1 VRRLLGEI
9 LVESGLSAERLKK
22 TLDLQMKRGGRIGT
36 LLVRLNFVTEVEV
49 LTALGAQLGLPF
61 QAGLGEIDRELALK
75 LPITYAKK
83 AIAIPLR
90 RENGSVLIATSEPLA
105 LSTIDDLRIL
115 FDADISLCLSTSEI
129 ILDTV
134 NRLHSEDM
142 NRAED
147 TVQEMEEEDLTFLA
161 AELDEP
167 TDLLEAT
174 DDAPIIR
181 LVNSLLSQAIRER
194 ASDIHIEPFEKEMVA
209 RFRIDG
215 ILYNILTIQKRFQ
228 SSIASRVKIMAD
240 LNIAERRLPQD
251 GGMRIKIGGKD
262 VDIRV
267 SIVPTAFG
275 ERIVLRLLYRESALL
290 PLDQIGFSGDT
301 LTRFNEHIT
310 RPHGIIL
317 VTGPTGS
324 GKTTTLYAALSKI
337 NSPDKNIITIE
348 DPIEYQLKGIG
359 QIQVNAKIHLSF
371 AAGLRSVL
379 RQDPDVILVGEIR
392 DSETAE
398 IAIQAALTG
407 HLVFSTLHTND
418 SAGAVTRL
426 IDMKVEPFLISSSVM
441 AILAQR
447 LVRVLCMVCREP
459 YPITPAETA
468 ELELK
473 TDAAGATVYRA
484 KGCPACFQTGYLG
497 RSAIYELLS
506 VDDEVRQLIMKNAD
520 AAMLKALAVEKGMHT
535 LRQDGADKVLAGITS
550 VDEVVRVTQR
560 RNRSEKGRGQES
572 GSGNQEKGRSS
583 AL

>member
-1 VRRLLGEI
+1 MRRLIGEI
-9 LVESGLSAERLKK
+9 LIESGLSPERLKK
-22 TLDLQMKRGGRIGT
+22 ALELQKKRGGRIGT
-36 LLVRLNFVTEVEV
+36 LLVRLNFVTEDDV
-49 LTALGAQLGLPF
+49 LKALGAQLGLTYLPDF
-61 QAGLGEIDRELALK
+61 GEIDREVALK

-83 AIAIPLR
+83 AVVLPLR
-90 RENGSVLIATSEPLA
+90 RDNGTVIAATSEPLA
-105 LSTIDDLRIL
+105 LNTADDLRML
-115 FDADISLCLSTSEI
+115 FGADVSLVLASSEK

-142 NRAED
+142 NKAED
-147 TVQEMEEEDLTFLA
+147 TVQEMEEDDLSFLA
-161 AELDEP
+161 AELEEP

-194 ASDIHIEPFEKEMVA
+194 ASDIHIEPFEKDVIA

-215 ILYNILTIQKRFQ
+215 ILYNILTIQKRYQ
-228 SSIASRVKIMAD
+228 ASIASRVKIMSE
-240 LNIAERRLPQD
+240 LNIAEKRLPQD

-267 SIVPTAFG
+267 SIVPTGFG

-290 PLDQIGFSGDT
+290 PLEEIGFSGDN
-301 LTRFNEHIT
+301 LDRFNDLIT

-324 GKTTTLYAALSKI
+324 GKTTTLYASLSKI

-359 QIQVNAKIHLSF
+359 QIQVNPKINLTF

-418 SAGAVTRL
+418 AAGAVTRL
-426 IDMKVEPFLISSSVM
+426 IDMKIEPFLISSSVM

-447 LVRVLCMVCREP
+447 LVRVLCTECREP
-459 YPITPAETA
+459 YPITPAEIA
-468 ELELK
+468 ELE
-473 TDAAGATVYRA
+473 TRTAAAGAMVYRA
-484 KGCPACFQTGYLG
+484 KGCETCFHTGYLG
-497 RSAIYELLS
+497 RKAIYELLL
-506 VDDEVRQLIMKNAD
+506 VDDEIRQLLMKNAD
-520 AAMLKALAVEKGMHT
+520 ASTIKAAAVAKGMRT
-535 LRQDGADKVLAGITS
+535 LRQDGAEKILQGITT
-550 VDEVVRVTQR
+550 VDEVVRVTQK
-560 RNRSEKGRGQES
+560 EVQ
-572 GSGNQEKGRSS
+572 
-583 AL
+583 

>member
-1 VRRLLGEI
+1 MRRLLGEI
-9 LVESGLSAERLKK
+9 LVEAGLSAERLRKA
-22 TLDLQMKRGGRIGT
+22 LDLQKKRGGRIGT
-36 LLVRLNFVTEVEV
+36 LLVRLNFVTEEDV
-49 LTALGAQLGLPF
+49 LKALGQQLGLPY
-61 QAGLGEIDRELALK
+61 QSDLGEIDRELALK

-83 AIAIPLR
+83 AVVIPLR
-90 RENGSVLIATSEPLA
+90 RDDGTILAATSEPLNLSTVDDLSVLLGADIA
-105 LSTIDDLRIL
+105 LSL
-115 FDADISLCLSTSEI
+115 APSEK
-129 ILDTV
+129 ILDTI
-134 NRLHSEDM
+134 NRIYSEDM

-147 TVQEMEEEDLTFLA
+147 TAQEMEEEDLSFLA

-167 TDLLEAT
+167 TDLLEVT

-194 ASDIHIEPFEKEMVA
+194 ASDIHIEPFEKELIA

-228 SSIASRVKIMAD
+228 ASIASRVKIMSG
-240 LNIAERRLPQD
+240 LNIAEKRLPQD

-290 PLDQIGFSGDT
+290 PLDRIGFSGDT
-301 LTRFNEHIT
+301 LTRFNEMIE

-359 QIQVNAKIHLSF
+359 QIQVNPKIQLTF

-392 DSETAE
+392 DGETAE

-426 IDMKVEPFLISSSVM
+426 IDMKIEPFLISSSVM

-447 LVRVLCMVCREP
+447 LVRVLCKECRET
-459 YPITPAETA
+459 YQMTPAEIA
-468 ELELK
+468 ELEIRTGLE
-473 TDAAGATVYRA
+473 GATVYRA
-484 KGCPACFQTGYLG
+484 KGCGACFNTGYFG
-497 RSAIYELLS
+497 RSAIYELLT
-506 VDDEVRQLIMKNAD
+506 VDDEIRQLIMKNTD
-520 AAMLKALAVEKGMHT
+520 ASTIKAKAMEKGMRT
-535 LRQDGADKVLAGITS
+535 LRQDGAAKVLDGITS
-550 VDEVVRVTQR
+550 VDEVVRVTQK
-560 RNRSEKGRGQES
+560 E
-572 GSGNQEKGRSS
+572 
-583 AL
+583 A

>member
-1 VRRLLGEI
+1 MRRLLGEI

-22 TLDLQMKRGGRIGT
+22 ALELQKKRGGRIGT
-36 LLVRLNFVTEVEV
+36 LLIRLTFVTEEDV
-49 LTALGAQLGLPF
+49 LKALGSQLGLSY
-61 QAGLGEIDRELALK
+61 QADLGEIDRALALK

-83 AIAIPLR
+83 ALVLPLR
-90 RENGSVLIATSEPLA
+90 RENGTILAATSEPLH
-105 LSTIDDLRIL
+105 LDTIDDLAAL
-115 FDADISLCLSTSEI
+115 LGADISLCLAPSEK
-129 ILDTV
+129 ILDTL

-142 NRAED
+142 NKAED
-147 TVQEMEEEDLTFLA
+147 TVQEMEEEDLSFLA

-167 TDLLEAT
+167 TDLLEVT

-194 ASDIHIEPFEKEMVA
+194 ASDIHIEPFEKEMIA

-215 ILYNILTIQKRFQ
+215 ILYNILTIQKRYQ
-228 SSIASRVKIMAD
+228 ASIASRIKIMSG
-240 LNIAERRLPQD
+240 LNIAEKRLPQD
-251 GGMRIKIGGKD
+251 GGMRIKIAGKD

-290 PLDQIGFSGDT
+290 PLDQIGFTGDT
-301 LTRFNEHIT
+301 LTRFNEMIE
-310 RPHGIIL
+310 RPHGIVL

-359 QIQVNAKIHLSF
+359 QIQVNAKIHLTF

-441 AILAQR
+441 GILAQR
-447 LVRVLCMVCREP
+447 LVRVLCKECREP
-459 YPITPAETA
+459 YQITPAEIT
-468 ELELK
+468 ELEIR
-473 TDAAGATVYRA
+473 TGVEGATAYRA
-484 KGCPACFQTGYLG
+484 KGCETCFHTGYFG

-506 VDDEVRQLIMKNAD
+506 VDDEMRQMIMKNSD
-520 AAMLKALAVEKGMHT
+520 ASMIKALAVEKGMRT
-535 LRQDGADKVLAGITS
+535 LRQDGAAKVLQGITS
-550 VDEVVRVTQR
+550 VDEVVRVTQK
-560 RNRSEKGRGQES
+560 E
-572 GSGNQEKGRSS
+572 
-583 AL
+583 A

>member
-9 LVESGLSAERLKK
+9 LVESGLSPERLKK
-22 TLDLQMKRGGRIGT
+22 ALELQKKRGGRIGS
-36 LLVRLNFVTEVEV
+36 LLVRLSFMTEAEV
-49 LTALGAQLGLPF
+49 LKALGTQLGLPF
-61 QAGLGEIDRELALK
+61 IPDLGEIDRELALK

-83 AIAIPLR
+83 AVVLPLR
-90 RENGSVLIATSEPLA
+90 RENGTVIAATSEPLA
-105 LSTIDDLRIL
+105 LSTVDDLGIL
-115 FDADISLCLSTSEI
+115 FDAAVSICLAPSDT
-129 ILDTV
+129 ILGAI

-142 NRAED
+142 NKAED
-147 TVQEMEEEDLTFLA
+147 TVQEMEEDDLSFLA
-161 AELDEP
+161 AELEEP
-167 TDLLEAT
+167 TDLLEVT

-194 ASDIHIEPFEKEMVA
+194 ASDIHIEPFEKDVIA

-215 ILYNILTIQKRFQ
+215 ILYNILTIQKRYQ
-228 SSIASRVKIMAD
+228 ASIASRVKIMSG
-240 LNIAERRLPQD
+240 LNIAEKRLPQD

-290 PLDQIGFSGDT
+290 PLEQIGFSGEY
-301 LTRFNEHIT
+301 LAQFNELIT

-324 GKTTTLYAALSKI
+324 GKTTTLYASLSKI
-337 NSPDKNIITIE
+337 NAPDKNIITIE

-359 QIQVNAKIHLSF
+359 QIQVNAKIQLTF

-418 SAGAVTRL
+418 AAGAVTRL
-426 IDMKVEPFLISSSVM
+426 IDMKIEPFLISSSVM

-447 LVRVLCMVCREP
+447 LVRVLCKECREP
-459 YPITPAETA
+459 YEITPAEIT
-468 ELELK
+468 ELEFK
-473 TDAAGATVYRA
+473 TAAGATVYRA
-484 KGCPACFQTGYLG
+484 KGCEACFHTGYLG
-497 RSAIYELLS
+497 RKAIYELLI
-506 VDDEVRQLIMKNAD
+506 VDDHIRQLIMKNTD
-520 AAMLKALAVEKGMHT
+520 AATIRTAAMQYGMHT
-535 LRQDGADKVLAGITS
+535 LRQDGANNVLQGITS
-550 VDEVVRVTQR
+550 VDEVVRVTQK
-560 RNRSEKGRGQES
+560 EV
-572 GSGNQEKGRSS
+572 
-583 AL
+583 

>member
-9 LVESGLSAERLKK
+9 LIESGLSAERLKK
-22 TLDLQMKRGGRIGT
+22 ALDHQKKRGGRIGT
-36 LLVRLNFVTEVEV
+36 LLIRLNFVKEEDV
-49 LTALGAQLGLPF
+49 LKALSTQLGIPF
-61 QAGLGEIDRELALK
+61 YSDLGEIDRDLALK

-83 AIAIPLR
+83 AVVLPLR
-90 RENGSVLIATSEPLA
+90 RGNGAIIAATSEPLN
-105 LSTIDDLRIL
+105 LSTVNDLSVL
-115 FDADISLCLSTSEI
+115 LGGEISLCLIPSEK
-129 ILDTV
+129 ILDAL

-142 NRAED
+142 NKAED
-147 TVQEMEEEDLTFLA
+147 TVQEMEGEDLSFLA

-167 TDLLEAT
+167 TDLLEVT

-194 ASDIHIEPFEKEMVA
+194 ASDIHIEPFEKEIIA

-228 SSIASRVKIMAD
+228 ASIASRVKIMSG
-240 LNIAERRLPQD
+240 LNIAEKRLPQD
-251 GGMRIKIGGKD
+251 GGIRIKIGGRD

-290 PLDQIGFSGDT
+290 PLDQIGFSGTT
-301 LTRFNEHIT
+301 LSRFKDLIE

-359 QIQVNAKIHLSF
+359 QIQVNPKIQLTF

-392 DSETAE
+392 DGETAE

-418 SAGAVTRL
+418 AAGAVTRL
-426 IDMKVEPFLISSSVM
+426 IDMKIEPFLISSSVM

-447 LVRVLCMVCREP
+447 LVRVLCKECREP
-459 YPITPAETA
+459 YQISPAEIT
-468 ELELK
+468 ELEIK
-473 TDAAGATVYRA
+473 RDVEGTSVYRA
-484 KGCPACFQTGYLG
+484 KGCESCFQSGYLG
-497 RSAIYELLS
+497 RTAIYELLHM
-506 VDDEVRQLIMKNAD
+506 DDEMRHLIMKNSD
-520 AAMLKALAVEKGMHT
+520 ASMIKALAMERGMTT
-535 LRQDGADKVLAGITS
+535 LRQDGADKILKGITS
-550 VDEVVRVTQR
+550 VEEVVRVTQ
-560 RNRSEKGRGQES
+560 KES
-572 GSGNQEKGRSS
+572 
-583 AL
+583 

>member
-1 VRRLLGEI
+1 VSRLLGEI
-9 LVESGLSAERLKK
+9 LVESGLSQERLRKA
-22 TLDLQMKRGGRIGT
+22 LELQKKRGGRIGA
-36 LLVRLNFVTEVEV
+36 LLMRLGFVTEEEV
-49 LTALGAQLGLPF
+49 LKALALQLGLSY
-61 QAGLGEIDRELALK
+61 QAELGEIDSELALK
-75 LPITYAKK
+75 LPISYAKK
-83 AIAIPLR
+83 AVALPLR
-90 RENGSVLIATSEPLA
+90 RDNGTVLAATSDPLNLA
-105 LSTIDDLRIL
+105 MIDDLAAL
-115 FDADISLCLSTSEI
+115 LGSEISLCLAPSEK
-129 ILDTV
+129 ILDMV

-147 TVQEMEEEDLTFLA
+147 TVQEMEEEDLSFLA

-167 TDLLEAT
+167 TDLLEVT

-228 SSIASRVKIMAD
+228 ASIASRIKIMSG
-240 LNIAERRLPQD
+240 LNIAEKRLPQD

-267 SIVPTAFG
+267 SLVPTSFG

-290 PLDQIGFSGDT
+290 PLDKIGFTGDT
-301 LTRFNEHIT
+301 LTRFNELIE
-310 RPHGIIL
+310 RPHGIVL

-348 DPIEYQLKGIG
+348 DPVEYQLKGIG
-359 QIQVNAKIHLSF
+359 QIQVNAKIHLTF

-418 SAGAVTRL
+418 AAGAVTRL
-426 IDMKVEPFLISSSVM
+426 LDMKVEPFLISSSVM

-447 LVRVLCMVCREP
+447 LVRVLCRECREP
-459 YPITPAETA
+459 YPITPAEIA
-468 ELELK
+468 ELEL
-473 TDAAGATVYRA
+473 AAGSEGRTVYRA
-484 KGCPACFQTGYLG
+484 KGCPICFSTGYLG
-497 RSAIYELLS
+497 RSAIYELMT

-520 AAMLKALAVEKGMHT
+520 ASTIKALAMQKDMRT
-535 LRQDGADKVLAGITS
+535 LRQDGAARVLEGVTS
-550 VDEVVRVTQR
+550 VDEVVRVTQK
-560 RNRSEKGRGQES
+560 E
-572 GSGNQEKGRSS
+572 
-583 AL
+583 A

>member
-1 VRRLLGEI
+1 VSRLLGEI
-9 LVESGLSAERLKK
+9 LVESGLSPERLKK
-22 TLDLQMKRGGRIGT
+22 VLELQKKRGGRIGS
-36 LLVRLNFVTEVEV
+36 LLIRLNFVTEEEV
-49 LTALGAQLGLPF
+49 LKALGLQLGLPYRSDF
-61 QAGLGEIDRELALK
+61 GDIDRELALK
-75 LPITYAKK
+75 LPISYAKK
-83 AIAIPLR
+83 ALVLPLR
-90 RENGSVLIATSEPLA
+90 RDDGAVLAATSEPLNLSA
-105 LSTIDDLRIL
+105 LDDLSAL
-115 FDADISLCLSTSEI
+115 LGDDIVLCLAPSDK
-129 ILDTV
+129 ILDTL

-142 NRAED
+142 NKAED
-147 TVQEMEEEDLTFLA
+147 TVQEMEEEDLSFLA

-167 TDLLEAT
+167 TDLLEVT

-194 ASDIHIEPFEKEMVA
+194 ASDIHIEPFEKELVA

-228 SSIASRVKIMAD
+228 ASIASRVKIMSG
-240 LNIAERRLPQD
+240 LNIAEKRLPQD
-251 GGMRIKIGGKD
+251 GGMRIKIAGRD

-290 PLDQIGFSGDT
+290 PLDKIGFSGDT
-301 LTRFNEHIT
+301 LDRFNAMIE

-324 GKTTTLYAALSKI
+324 GKTTTLYASLSKI

-359 QIQVNAKIHLSF
+359 QIQVNAKIQLTF

-392 DSETAE
+392 DTETAE

-426 IDMKVEPFLISSSVM
+426 IDMKIEPFLISSSVI

-447 LVRVLCMVCREP
+447 LVRVLCKECREP
-459 YPITPAETA
+459 YQMTPAEIA
-468 ELELK
+468 ELEIK
-473 TDAAGATVYRA
+473 AGAEGATVYRA
-484 KGCPACFQTGYLG
+484 KGCEACFNTGYFG
-497 RSAIYELLS
+497 RSAIYELLT
-506 VDDEVRQLIMKNAD
+506 VDDEMRQMIMKNSD
-520 AAMLKALAVEKGMHT
+520 ASMIKALAMERGMRT
-535 LRQDGADKVLAGITS
+535 LRQDGAAKVLEGVTS

-560 RNRSEKGRGQES
+560 E
-572 GSGNQEKGRSS
+572 
-583 AL
+583 A

>member
-9 LVESGLSAERLKK
+9 LVESGLSPERLRKV
-22 TLDLQMKRGGRIGT
+22 LELQKKRGGRIGT
-36 LLVRLNFVTEVEV
+36 LLVRLNFVKEDDV
-49 LTALGAQLGLPF
+49 LRALGAQLGLQFLPE
-61 QAGLGEIDRELALK
+61 LGEVDLALALK

-83 AIAIPLR
+83 AMVIPLR
-90 RENGSVLIATSEPLA
+90 RENGTILIATSEPLL
-105 LSTIDDLRIL
+105 LSTVDDLVVL
-115 FDADISLCLSTSEI
+115 FGSEVTVCLAPSEM

-134 NRLHSEDM
+134 NRLHSADM
-142 NRAED
+142 NRAEE

-161 AELDEP
+161 AELEEP

-194 ASDIHIEPFEKEMVA
+194 ASDIHIEPFEKEMIA

-228 SSIASRVKIMAD
+228 ASIASRVKIMAD

-251 GGMRIKIGGKD
+251 GSMRIKIGGKD
-262 VDIRV
+262 VDVRV
-267 SIVPTAFG
+267 SIVPTSFG

-290 PLDQIGFSGDT
+290 PLEQIGFSGSN
-301 LTRFNEHIT
+301 LEHFNELIS
-310 RPHGIIL
+310 RPHGIVL

-324 GKTTTLYAALSKI
+324 GKTTTLYGALSKI

-359 QIQVNAKIHLSF
+359 QIQVNAKIHLTF

-426 IDMKVEPFLISSSVM
+426 IDMKIEPFLISSSVM

-447 LVRVLCMVCREP
+447 LVRVLCKECREP
-459 YPITPAETA
+459 YVMTPAEIA
-468 ELELK
+468 ELEIR
-473 TDAAGATVYRA
+473 TDVKDATVYRA
-484 KGCPACFQTGYLG
+484 KGCESCFQTGYLG
-497 RSAIYELLS
+497 RSAIYELLI
-506 VDDEVRQLIMKNAD
+506 VDDEVRQLIMKNTD
-520 AAMLKALAVEKGMHT
+520 ASSIKALAVEKGMRT
-535 LRQDGADKVLAGITS
+535 LRQDGADKVIAGITS

-560 RNRSEKGRGQES
+560 E
-572 GSGNQEKGRSS
+572 
-583 AL
+583 A

>member
-1 VRRLLGEI
+1 MRRQLGEI
-9 LVESGLSAERLKK
+9 LVASGLSPERLKK
-22 TLDLQMKRGGRIGT
+22 ALDLQKKRGGRIGA
-36 LLVRLNFVTEVEV
+36 LLMRLGFVTEADV
-49 LTALGAQLGLPF
+49 LKALAEQTGLPYTPDLGA
-61 QAGLGEIDRELALK
+61 IDSELALK
-75 LPITYAKK
+75 VPITYAKK
-83 AIAIPLR
+83 AVALPLR
-90 RENGSVLIATSEPLA
+90 RENGSVLTATAEPLI
-105 LSTIDDLRIL
+105 LSTLDDLRIL
-115 FDADISLCLSTSEI
+115 LNADITLCLAPAETI
-129 ILDTV
+129 IDAV

-142 NRAED
+142 NKAED
-147 TVQEMEEEDLTFLA
+147 TAQAMEEEDLSFLA
-161 AELDEP
+161 AELEGP
-167 TDLLEAT
+167 TDLLEVT

-194 ASDIHIEPFEKEMVA
+194 ASDIHVEPFEKEVVA

-228 SSIASRVKIMAD
+228 ASIASRVKIMAG
-240 LNIAERRLPQD
+240 LNIAEKRLPQD
-251 GGMRIKIGGKD
+251 GGMRIKIGGRD

-290 PLDQIGFSGDT
+290 PLEQIGFSGDN
-301 LTRFNEHIT
+301 LDRFNELIC

-337 NSPDKNIITIE
+337 NAPDKNIITIE

-359 QIQVNAKIHLSF
+359 QIQVNPKIQLTF

-418 SAGAVTRL
+418 AAGAVTRL
-426 IDMKVEPFLISSSVM
+426 IDMKIEPFLISSSVM

-447 LVRVLCMVCREP
+447 LVRVLCKECREA
-459 YPITPAETA
+459 YPMTPVEMTELEITPGP
-468 ELELK
+468 
-473 TDAAGATVYRA
+473 AAPAVYRA
-484 KGCPACFQTGYLG
+484 KGCDACFQTGYLG
-497 RSAIYELLS
+497 RTAIYELLIL
-506 VDDEVRQLIMKNAD
+506 DDEVRQLLMKNAD
-520 AAMLKALAVEKGMHT
+520 ASTIKAAAMRKGMQT
-535 LRQDGADKVLAGITS
+535 LRQDGAGKVLGGITS
-550 VDEVVRVTQR
+550 VDEVVRVTQK
-560 RNRSEKGRGQES
+560 E
-572 GSGNQEKGRSS
+572 
-583 AL
+583 A

>member
-22 TLDLQMKRGGRIGT
+22 ALDLQKKRGGRIGT
-36 LLVRLNFVTEVEV
+36 LLVRLNFVTEADV
-49 LTALGAQLGLPF
+49 LKALGLQLGLPF
-61 QAGLGEIDRELALK
+61 LLHLGEIDREVALK
-75 LPITYAKK
+75 LPLTYAKK
-83 AIAIPLR
+83 AVVLPLR
-90 RENGSVLIATSEPLA
+90 RENGTVIAATSEPLA
-105 LSTIDDLRIL
+105 LSTVDDLGVL
-115 FDADISLCLSTSEI
+115 FGAAISLCLAPSDT

-134 NRLHSEDM
+134 NRLHSEGL
-142 NRAED
+142 NKAED
-147 TVQEMEEEDLTFLA
+147 TVQEMEDDDLSFLA
-161 AELDEP
+161 AELEEP

-194 ASDIHIEPFEKEMVA
+194 ASDIHIEPFEKDVVA

-228 SSIASRVKIMAD
+228 ASIASRVKIMSG
-240 LNIAERRLPQD
+240 LNIAEKRLPQD
-251 GGMRIKIGGKD
+251 GGIRIKIGGKD

-290 PLDQIGFSGDT
+290 PLDQIGFSGDK
-301 LTRFNEHIT
+301 LDRFNELIF

-359 QIQVNAKIHLSF
+359 QIQVNPKIHLTF

-418 SAGAVTRL
+418 AAGAVTRL
-426 IDMKVEPFLISSSVM
+426 LDMKIEPFLISSSVM

-447 LVRVLCMVCREP
+447 LVRVLCTQCREP
-459 YPITPAETA
+459 YQITPAEIT
-468 ELELK
+468 ELEIK
-473 TDAAGATVYRA
+473 TGAEGATVYRA
-484 KGCPACFQTGYLG
+484 KGCEACFHTGYLG
-497 RSAIYELLS
+497 RTAIYELLL
-506 VDDEVRQLIMKNAD
+506 VGDEIRQLIMKNTDATTIKG
-520 AAMLKALAVEKGMHT
+520 AAMEKGMRT
-535 LRQDGADKVLAGITS
+535 LRQDGADKMLQGITS
-550 VDEVVRVTQR
+550 ADEVVRVTQK
-560 RNRSEKGRGQES
+560 E
-572 GSGNQEKGRSS
+572 
-583 AL
+583 A

>member
-22 TLDLQMKRGGRIGT
+22 ALDLQKKRGGRIGT
-36 LLVRLNFVTEVEV
+36 LLVRLNFVTEADV
-49 LTALGAQLGLPF
+49 LKALGLQLDLPF
-61 QAGLGEIDRELALK
+61 LPHIGEIDRDVALK

-83 AIAIPLR
+83 AVVLPLR
-90 RENGSVLIATSEPLA
+90 RENGTVIAVTAEPLA
-105 LSTIDDLRIL
+105 LSTVDDLGVL
-115 FDADISLCLSTSEI
+115 FGASISLSLAPSDM

-134 NRLHSEDM
+134 NRLHSEGL
-142 NRAED
+142 NKAED
-147 TVQEMEEEDLTFLA
+147 TVQEMEDDELSFLA
-161 AELDEP
+161 AELEEP

-194 ASDIHIEPFEKEMVA
+194 ASDIHIEPFEKEVVA

-228 SSIASRVKIMAD
+228 ASIASRVKIMSG
-240 LNIAERRLPQD
+240 LNIAEKRLPQD
-251 GGMRIKIGGKD
+251 GGIRIKIGGND

-290 PLDQIGFSGDT
+290 PLDQIGFSGDK
-301 LTRFNEHIT
+301 LDRFNELIC

-359 QIQVNAKIHLSF
+359 QIQVNSKIQLTF

-426 IDMKVEPFLISSSVM
+426 LDMKIEPFLISSSVM

-447 LVRVLCMVCREP
+447 LVRVLCTQCREP
-459 YPITPAETA
+459 YTITPSEIS
-468 ELELK
+468 ELEIESG
-473 TDAAGATVYRA
+473 AEGATVYRA
-484 KGCPACFQTGYLG
+484 KGCDACFQTGYLG
-497 RSAIYELLS
+497 RTAIYELLL
-506 VDDEVRQLIMKNAD
+506 VDDEIRQLIMKNTDATTIKS
-520 AAMLKALAVEKGMHT
+520 AAMEKGMRT
-535 LRQDGADKVLAGITS
+535 LRQDGAGKMLQGITS
-550 VDEVVRVTQR
+550 ADEVVRVTQK
-560 RNRSEKGRGQES
+560 EV
-572 GSGNQEKGRSS
+572 
-583 AL
+583 

>member
-1 VRRLLGEI
+1 MRRLLGEI
-9 LVESGLSAERLKK
+9 LVELGLSAERLKK
-22 TLDLQMKRGGRIGT
+22 ALDLQKKRGGRIGT
-36 LLVRLNFVTEVEV
+36 LLVRLNFVTELEV
-49 LTALGAQLGLPF
+49 LQALGTQLGLPF
-61 QAGLGEIDRELALK
+61 SPDLGQIDRELALK

-83 AIAIPLR
+83 AVVLPLR
-90 RENGSVLIATSEPLA
+90 RENGTVLAATSEPLA
-105 LSTIDDLRIL
+105 LSTVDDLRIL
-115 FDADISLCLSTSEI
+115 FNADISLCLVPSEK

-142 NRAED
+142 NKAED
-147 TVQEMEEEDLTFLA
+147 TVQEMEEDDLSFLA
-161 AELDEP
+161 AELEEP
-167 TDLLEAT
+167 TDLLEVT

-194 ASDIHIEPFEKEMVA
+194 ASDIHIEPFEKDVIA

-215 ILYNILTIQKRFQ
+215 ILYNILTIQKRYQ
-228 SSIASRVKIMAD
+228 ASIASRVKIMSG
-240 LNIAERRLPQD
+240 LNIAEKRLPQD
-251 GGMRIKIGGKD
+251 GGMRIKIGGRD

-290 PLDQIGFSGDT
+290 PLEQIGFSGEN
-301 LTRFNEHIT
+301 LNHFNELIT

-324 GKTTTLYAALSKI
+324 GKTTTLYASLSKI

-359 QIQVNAKIHLSF
+359 QIQVNAKIQLTF

-418 SAGAVTRL
+418 AAGAVTRL
-426 IDMKVEPFLISSSVM
+426 IDMKIEPFLISSSVM

-447 LVRVLCMVCREP
+447 LVRILCKECREP
-459 YPITPAETA
+459 YEMTPAEIT
-468 ELELK
+468 ELEIK
-473 TDAAGATVYRA
+473 AAAAGATVYRA
-484 KGCPACFQTGYLG
+484 KGCEACFNTGYLG
-497 RSAIYELLS
+497 RKAIYELLI
-506 VDDEVRQLIMKNAD
+506 VDDEIRQLIMKNTDASTIKA
-520 AAMLKALAVEKGMHT
+520 AAMQRGMRT
-535 LRQDGADKVLAGITS
+535 LRQDGADNVLKGITS

-560 RNRSEKGRGQES
+560 EV
-572 GSGNQEKGRSS
+572 
-583 AL
+583 

>member
-1 VRRLLGEI
+1 MKRLLGEI
-9 LVESGLSAERLKK
+9 LVESGLSAERLRKA
-22 TLDLQMKRGGRIGT
+22 LDLQKKRGGRIGT
-36 LLVRLNFVTEVEV
+36 LLIRLNFVTEEDV
-49 LTALGAQLGLPF
+49 LKALGAQLGLPY
-61 QAGLGEIDRELALK
+61 QPDLGEIDRELALK

-83 AIAIPLR
+83 AVVLPLR
-90 RENGSVLIATSEPLA
+90 RENGTILAATSEPLL
-105 LSTIDDLRIL
+105 LSTVDDLAAL
-115 FDADISLCLSTSEI
+115 LGADISLCLVPSEK
-129 ILDTV
+129 ILDTL

-147 TVQEMEEEDLTFLA
+147 TVQEMEEEDLSFLA

-167 TDLLEAT
+167 TDLLEVT

-215 ILYNILTIQKRFQ
+215 ILYNILTIQKRYQ
-228 SSIASRVKIMAD
+228 ASIASRIKIMSG
-240 LNIAERRLPQD
+240 LNIAEKRLPQD

-275 ERIVLRLLYRESALL
+275 ERIVLRLLYRESVLL
-290 PLDQIGFSGDT
+290 PLDQIGFTGDT
-301 LTRFNEHIT
+301 LTRFNEMIE
-310 RPHGIIL
+310 RPHGIVL

-359 QIQVNAKIHLSF
+359 QIQVNAKIHLTF

-426 IDMKVEPFLISSSVM
+426 IDMKIEPFLISSSVM
-441 AILAQR
+441 GILAQR
-447 LVRVLCMVCREP
+447 LVRVLCKQCREP
-459 YPITPAETA
+459 YQITPAEIN
-468 ELELK
+468 ELEIR
-473 TDAAGATVYRA
+473 TGASGATVYRA
-484 KGCPACFQTGYLG
+484 KGCETCFQTGYFG
-497 RSAIYELLS
+497 RSAIYELLT
-506 VDDEVRQLIMKNAD
+506 VDDEMRQMIMKNSD
-520 AAMLKALAVEKGMHT
+520 ASMIKALATEKGMRT
-535 LRQDGADKVLAGITS
+535 LRQDGAAKVLQGVTS
-550 VDEVVRVTQR
+550 VDEVVRVTQK
-560 RNRSEKGRGQES
+560 E
-572 GSGNQEKGRSS
+572 
-583 AL
+583 A

>member
-9 LVESGLSAERLKK
+9 LVESGLSPERLKK
-22 TLDLQMKRGGRIGT
+22 ALDLQKKRGGRVGT
-36 LLVRLNFVTEVEV
+36 LLMRLSFATEAEV

-61 QAGLGEIDRELALK
+61 RNELGEIDRELALK
-75 LPITYAKK
+75 VPITYAKK
-83 AIAIPLR
+83 AIVIPLKK
-90 RENGSVLIATSEPLA
+90 ENGTVLAATSEPLL
-105 LSTIDDLRIL
+105 LSTADDLSVL
-115 FDADISLCLSTSEI
+115 FGSSISLCLAPSEL
-129 ILDTV
+129 ILDNL
-134 NRLHSEDM
+134 NRLHSEGL
-142 NRAED
+142 NKAED
-147 TVQEMEEEDLTFLA
+147 TAQEMEDEDLSFLA
-161 AELDEP
+161 AELEEP

-194 ASDIHIEPFEKEMVA
+194 SSDIHIEPFEKDVVA

-228 SSIASRVKIMAD
+228 ASIASRVKIMAG
-240 LNIAERRLPQD
+240 LNIAEKRLPQD

-290 PLDQIGFSGDT
+290 PLEQIGFSGEN
-301 LTRFNEHIT
+301 LNHFNELIT

-324 GKTTTLYAALSKI
+324 GKTTTLYASLSKI

-359 QIQVNAKIHLSF
+359 QIQVNAKIQLTF

-392 DSETAE
+392 DAETAE

-418 SAGAVTRL
+418 AAGAVTRL
-426 IDMKVEPFLISSSVM
+426 IDMKIEPFLISSSVM

-447 LVRVLCMVCREP
+447 LVRVLCKECREP
-459 YPITPAETA
+459 YEMTPAEIA
-468 ELELK
+468 ELEIK
-473 TDAAGATVYRA
+473 AGAAGATVYRA
-484 KGCPACFQTGYLG
+484 KGCETCFNTGYLG
-497 RSAIYELLS
+497 RKAIYELLLI
-506 VDDEVRQLIMKNAD
+506 DDDIRQLIMKNTDSATLKA
-520 AAMLKALAVEKGMHT
+520 AAMHKGMRT
-535 LRQDGADKVLAGITS
+535 LRQDGADNILRGITS
-550 VDEVVRVTQR
+550 VDEVVRVTQK
-560 RNRSEKGRGQES
+560 ETQ
-572 GSGNQEKGRSS
+572 
-583 AL
+583 

>member
-1 VRRLLGEI
+1 MRRLLGEI
-9 LVESGLSAERLKK
+9 LVEAGLSPERLKK
-22 TLDLQMKRGGRIGT
+22 VLDLQKKRGGRIGT
-36 LLVRLNFVTEVEV
+36 LLIRLNFVTEEEV
-49 LTALGAQLGLPF
+49 LKALGQQLGLPY
-61 QAGLGEIDRELALK
+61 QSDLGDIDRELALK

-83 AIAIPLR
+83 AMVLPLR
-90 RENGSVLIATSEPLA
+90 RDNGTVLAATSEPLNLSA
-105 LSTIDDLRIL
+105 LDDLSAL
-115 FDADISLCLSTSEI
+115 LGVDIALCLAPSEK
-129 ILDTV
+129 ILDTL
-134 NRLHSEDM
+134 NRLYSEDM
-142 NRAED
+142 NKAED
-147 TVQEMEEEDLTFLA
+147 TVQEMEEEDLSFLA

-167 TDLLEAT
+167 TDLLEVT

-194 ASDIHIEPFEKEMVA
+194 ASDIHIEPFEKEMIA

-228 SSIASRVKIMAD
+228 ASIASRVKIMSG
-240 LNIAERRLPQD
+240 LNIAEKRLPQD
-251 GGMRIKIGGKD
+251 GGIRIKIGGRD

-301 LTRFNEHIT
+301 LTRFNAMIE

-324 GKTTTLYAALSKI
+324 GKTTTLYASLSKI

-359 QIQVNAKIHLSF
+359 QIQVNAKIQLTF

-418 SAGAVTRL
+418 AAGAVSRL
-426 IDMKVEPFLISSSVM
+426 LDMKVEPFLISSSVI

-447 LVRVLCMVCREP
+447 LVRVLCKQCREP
-459 YPITPAETA
+459 YQMTPAEVA
-468 ELELK
+468 ELEFNPS
-473 TDAAGATVYRA
+473 AEGATVYRA
-484 KGCPACFQTGYLG
+484 KGCEACFNTGYLG
-497 RSAIYELLS
+497 RSAIYELLT
-506 VDDEVRQLIMKNAD
+506 VDDDVRQLMMKNND
-520 AAMLKALAVEKGMHT
+520 ATTIKALAMEKGMRT
-535 LRQDGADKVLAGITS
+535 LRQDGAARMLEGLTS
-550 VDEVVRVTQR
+550 IDEVVRVTQ
-560 RNRSEKGRGQES
+560 KES
-572 GSGNQEKGRSS
+572 
-583 AL
+583 

>member
-1 VRRLLGEI
+1 VRRLIGEI
-9 LVESGLSAERLKK
+9 LIESGLSPERLKK
-22 TLDLQMKRGGRIGT
+22 ALELQKKRGGRIGT
-36 LLVRLNFVTEVEV
+36 LLVRLNFVTEDDV
-49 LTALGAQLGLPF
+49 LKALGAQLGLTYLPDF
-61 QAGLGEIDRELALK
+61 GAIDREVALK

-83 AIAIPLR
+83 AVVLPLR
-90 RENGSVLIATSEPLA
+90 RDNGMVIAATSEPLG
-105 LSTIDDLRIL
+105 LNTVDDLRTL
-115 FDADISLCLSTSEI
+115 FGAEVSLVLASSEK

-134 NRLHSEDM
+134 NLIHSEGM
-142 NRAED
+142 NKAED
-147 TVQEMEEEDLTFLA
+147 TAQEMEEEDLSFLA

-194 ASDIHIEPFEKEMVA
+194 ASDIHIEPFEKDVIA

-215 ILYNILTIQKRFQ
+215 ILYNILTIQKRYQ
-228 SSIASRVKIMAD
+228 ASIASRVKIMSE
-240 LNIAERRLPQD
+240 LNIAEKRLPQD

-267 SIVPTAFG
+267 SIVPTGFG

-290 PLDQIGFSGDT
+290 PLEDIGFSGEN
-301 LTRFNEHIT
+301 LARFNDLIT

-324 GKTTTLYAALSKI
+324 GKTTTLYASLSKI

-359 QIQVNAKIHLSF
+359 QIQVNSKINLTF

-418 SAGAVTRL
+418 AAGAVTRL
-426 IDMKVEPFLISSSVM
+426 IDMKIEPFLISSSVM

-447 LVRVLCMVCREP
+447 LVRVLCTECREP
-459 YPITPAETA
+459 YPITPAEIT
-468 ELELK
+468 ELE
-473 TDAAGATVYRA
+473 TRTAAVGATVYRA
-484 KGCPACFQTGYLG
+484 KGCDTCFHTGYLG
-497 RSAIYELLS
+497 RKAIYELLL
-506 VDDEVRQLIMKNAD
+506 VDDEIRQLLMKNAD
-520 AAMLKALAVEKGMHT
+520 AATIKAAAVAKGMRT
-535 LRQDGADKVLAGITS
+535 LRQDGAEKILQGITT
-550 VDEVVRVTQR
+550 VDEVVRVTQK
-560 RNRSEKGRGQES
+560 EV
-572 GSGNQEKGRSS
+572 
-583 AL
+583 

>member
-22 TLDLQMKRGGRIGT
+22 ALDLQKKRGGRIGT
-36 LLVRLNFVTEVEV
+36 LLVRLNFVTEADV
-49 LTALGAQLGLPF
+49 LKALGLQLGLPF
-61 QAGLGEIDRELALK
+61 LPHIGEIDRDVALK
-75 LPITYAKK
+75 LPLTYAKK
-83 AIAIPLR
+83 AVVLPLR
-90 RENGSVLIATSEPLA
+90 RENGTIIAVTAEPLA
-105 LSTIDDLRIL
+105 LSTVDDLGIL
-115 FDADISLCLSTSEI
+115 FGAAISLSLAPSDL

-134 NRLHSEDM
+134 NRLHSEGL
-142 NRAED
+142 NKAED
-147 TVQEMEEEDLTFLA
+147 TVQEMEDDDLSFLA
-161 AELDEP
+161 AELEEP

-194 ASDIHIEPFEKEMVA
+194 ASDIHIEPFEKEVVA

-228 SSIASRVKIMAD
+228 ASIASRVKIMSG
-240 LNIAERRLPQD
+240 LNIAEKRLPQD
-251 GGMRIKIGGKD
+251 GGIRIKIGGKD

-290 PLDQIGFSGDT
+290 PLDQIGFSGDK
-301 LTRFNEHIT
+301 LDRFNELIS

-324 GKTTTLYAALSKI
+324 GKTTTLYGALSKI

-359 QIQVNAKIHLSF
+359 QIQVNPKIQLTF

-426 IDMKVEPFLISSSVM
+426 LDMKIEPFLISSSVM

-447 LVRVLCMVCREP
+447 LVRVLCTQCREP
-459 YPITPAETA
+459 YQITPSEVA
-468 ELELK
+468 ELEIK
-473 TDAAGATVYRA
+473 TEAEGATVYRA
-484 KGCPACFQTGYLG
+484 KGCDACFHTGYLG
-497 RSAIYELLS
+497 RTAIYELLL
-506 VDDEVRQLIMKNAD
+506 VDDEIRQLIMKNTDATTIKA
-520 AAMLKALAVEKGMHT
+520 AAMEKGMRT
-535 LRQDGADKVLAGITS
+535 LRQDGAGKMLQGITS
-550 VDEVVRVTQR
+550 ADEVVRVTQK
-560 RNRSEKGRGQES
+560 EV
-572 GSGNQEKGRSS
+572 
-583 AL
+583 

>member
-1 VRRLLGEI
+1 MKRLLGEI

-22 TLDLQMKRGGRIGT
+22 ALDLQKKRGGRIGT
-36 LLVRLNFVTEVEV
+36 LLVRLNFVTETEM
-49 LTALGAQLGLPF
+49 LQALGTQLDLPF
-61 QAGLGEIDRELALK
+61 RADLGEIDRELALK

-83 AIAIPLR
+83 AMVLALR
-90 RENGSVLIATSEPLA
+90 RENGTILAATSEPLN
-105 LSTIDDLRIL
+105 LSLADDLPVL
-115 FDADISLCLSTSEI
+115 LGADISLCIAPSGQ
-129 ILDTV
+129 ILDTL

-142 NRAED
+142 NKAEE
-147 TVQEMEEEDLTFLA
+147 TVQEMEEDDLSFLA

-167 TDLLEAT
+167 TDLLEVT

-194 ASDIHIEPFEKEMVA
+194 ASDIHIEPFEKETVA

-215 ILYNILTIQKRFQ
+215 ILYNILTIQKRVQ
-228 SSIASRVKIMAD
+228 ASIASRVKIMAD

-290 PLDQIGFSGDT
+290 SLEQIGFSGDN
-301 LTRFNEHIT
+301 LTRFNELIT

-324 GKTTTLYAALSKI
+324 GKTTTLYASLSKI

-359 QIQVNAKIHLSF
+359 QIQVNPKIHLTF

-392 DSETAE
+392 DAETAE

-418 SAGAVTRL
+418 AAGAVTRL
-426 IDMKVEPFLISSSVM
+426 VDMKVEPFLISSSVM

-447 LVRVLCMVCREP
+447 LVRVLCKECREP
-459 YPITPAETA
+459 YQITPAEIA
-468 ELELK
+468 EIEIGMG
-473 TDAAGATVYRA
+473 AEGATVYRA
-484 KGCPACFQTGYLG
+484 KGCEVCFQTGYLG
-497 RSAIYELLS
+497 RSAIYELL
-506 VDDEVRQLIMKNAD
+506 VIDDEVRQLIMKNAD
-520 AAMLKALAVEKGMHT
+520 ASMVKTLAIEKGMRT
-535 LRQDGADKVLAGITS
+535 LRQDGAGRVLAGVTS
-550 VDEVVRVTQR
+550 IDEVVRVTQ
-560 RNRSEKGRGQES
+560 KES
-572 GSGNQEKGRSS
+572 Q
-583 AL
+583 

>member
-22 TLDLQMKRGGRIGT
+22 ALDLQKKRGGRIGT
-36 LLVRLNFVTEVEV
+36 LLIRLSYVTEEEV
-49 LTALGAQLGLPF
+49 LRALGAQLGLPVLSDF
-61 QAGLGEIDRELALK
+61 GDIDRELALK

-83 AIAIPLR
+83 AVVLPLR
-90 RENGSVLIATSEPLA
+90 RENGTVIAATAEPLI
-105 LSTIDDLRIL
+105 LTTVDDLRIL
-115 FDADISLCLSTSEI
+115 FGADVALSLAPTEK

-142 NRAED
+142 NKAED
-147 TVQEMEEEDLTFLA
+147 TVQEMEEDDLSFLA
-161 AELDEP
+161 AELEEP
-167 TDLLEAT
+167 TDLLEVT

-194 ASDIHIEPFEKEMVA
+194 ASDIHIEPFEKDVIA

-215 ILYNILTIQKRFQ
+215 ILYNILTIQKRYQ
-228 SSIASRVKIMAD
+228 ASIASRVKIMSG
-240 LNIAERRLPQD
+240 LNIAEKRLPQD

-290 PLDQIGFSGDT
+290 PLEQIGFSGDY
-301 LTRFNEHIT
+301 LDQFNDLIT

-324 GKTTTLYAALSKI
+324 GKTTTLYASLSKI

-359 QIQVNAKIHLSF
+359 QIQVNAKIQLTF

-418 SAGAVTRL
+418 AAGAVTRL
-426 IDMKVEPFLISSSVM
+426 IDMKIEPFLISSSVM

-447 LVRVLCMVCREP
+447 LVRVLCKECREP
-459 YPITPAETA
+459 YEITPAEIA
-468 ELELK
+468 ELEFK
-473 TDAAGATVYRA
+473 TAAGAMAYRA
-484 KGCPACFQTGYLG
+484 KGCETCFNTGYLG
-497 RSAIYELLS
+497 RKAIYELLI
-506 VDDEVRQLIMKNAD
+506 VDDDIRQLIMKNTD
-520 AAMLKALAVEKGMHT
+520 AATIKAAAMQKGMRT
-535 LRQDGADKVLAGITS
+535 LRQDGANNVLKGITS
-550 VDEVVRVTQR
+550 VDEVVRVTQK
-560 RNRSEKGRGQES
+560 EV
-572 GSGNQEKGRSS
+572 
-583 AL
+583 

>member
-1 VRRLLGEI
+1 MRRLLGEI
-9 LVESGLSAERLKK
+9 LVEAGLSPERLKK
-22 TLDLQMKRGGRIGT
+22 VLELQKKRGGRIGT
-36 LLVRLNFVTEVEV
+36 LLVRLNFVTEEEV
-49 LTALGAQLGLPF
+49 LKALGQQLGLPY
-61 QAGLGEIDRELALK
+61 QSDLGDIDRELALK

-83 AIAIPLR
+83 AVVLPLR
-90 RENGSVLIATSEPLA
+90 RDNGTVLAATSEPLNLSA
-105 LSTIDDLRIL
+105 LDDLSAL
-115 FDADISLCLSTSEI
+115 LGVDIALCLAPTEK
-129 ILDTV
+129 ILDTL

-142 NRAED
+142 NKAED
-147 TVQEMEEEDLTFLA
+147 TVQEMEQEDLSFLA

-167 TDLLEAT
+167 TDLLEVT

-194 ASDIHIEPFEKEMVA
+194 ASDIHIEPFEKEMIA

-215 ILYNILTIQKRFQ
+215 ILYNILTIQKRYQ
-228 SSIASRVKIMAD
+228 ASIASRVKIMSG
-240 LNIAERRLPQD
+240 LNIAEKRLPQD
-251 GGMRIKIGGKD
+251 GGMRIKIGGRD

-275 ERIVLRLLYRESALL
+275 ERIVLRLLYRESAML
-290 PLDQIGFSGDT
+290 PLDKIGFSGDT
-301 LTRFNEHIT
+301 LIRFNAMIE

-359 QIQVNAKIHLSF
+359 QIQVNAKIQLTF

-398 IAIQAALTG
+398 ITIQAALTG

-418 SAGAVTRL
+418 AAGAVSRL
-426 IDMKVEPFLISSSVM
+426 LDMKIEPFLISSSVI

-447 LVRVLCMVCREP
+447 LVRVLCKECREP
-459 YPITPAETA
+459 YPITPAEVA
-468 ELELK
+468 ELEFNPN
-473 TDAAGATVYRA
+473 AEGATVYRA
-484 KGCPACFQTGYLG
+484 KGCEACFHTGYLG
-497 RSAIYELLS
+497 RSAIYELLT
-506 VDDEVRQLIMKNAD
+506 VDDDVRQLIMKNTD
-520 AAMLKALAVEKGMHT
+520 AATIKALAMEKGMRT
-535 LRQDGADKVLAGITS
+535 LRQDGAARVLDGLTS
-550 VDEVVRVTQR
+550 MDEVVRVTQ
-560 RNRSEKGRGQES
+560 KES
-572 GSGNQEKGRSS
+572 
-583 AL
+583 

>member
-1 VRRLLGEI
+1 VRRLIGEI
-9 LVESGLSAERLKK
+9 LVESGLSPERLKK
-22 TLDLQMKRGGRIGT
+22 ALDLQKKRGGRIGT
-36 LLVRLNFVTEVEV
+36 LLVRLNFVTEADM
-49 LTALGAQLGLPF
+49 LKALGTQLGLPF
-61 QAGLGEIDRELALK
+61 HSNLGEIDRELALK
-75 LPITYAKK
+75 LPLTYAKK
-83 AIAIPLR
+83 AAVLPLR
-90 RENGSVLIATSEPLA
+90 RENGTVLAATSEPLA
-105 LSTIDDLRIL
+105 LSTIDDLGIL
-115 FDADISLCLSTSEI
+115 FNAAVSLCLAPSDT
-129 ILDTV
+129 ILDTI
-134 NRLHSEDM
+134 NRLHSEGL
-142 NRAED
+142 NKAED
-147 TVQEMEEEDLTFLA
+147 TVQEMEDDDLSFLA
-161 AELDEP
+161 AELEEP

-194 ASDIHIEPFEKEMVA
+194 ASDIHIEPFEKDVVA

-228 SSIASRVKIMAD
+228 ASIASRVKIMSG
-240 LNIAERRLPQD
+240 LNIAEKRLPQD
-251 GGMRIKIGGKD
+251 GGIRIKIGGKD

-290 PLDQIGFSGDT
+290 PLDQIGFSGDK
-301 LTRFNEHIT
+301 LDRFNELIF

-359 QIQVNAKIHLSF
+359 QIQVNPKIHLTF

-418 SAGAVTRL
+418 AAGAVTRL
-426 IDMKVEPFLISSSVM
+426 LDMKIEPFLISSSVM

-447 LVRVLCMVCREP
+447 LVRVLCTQCREP
-459 YPITPAETA
+459 YQITPAEIT
-468 ELELK
+468 ELEIK
-473 TDAAGATVYRA
+473 TGAEGATVYRA
-484 KGCPACFQTGYLG
+484 KGCEACFHTGYLG
-497 RSAIYELLS
+497 RTAIYELLL
-506 VDDEVRQLIMKNAD
+506 VGDEIRQLIMKNTDATTIKG
-520 AAMLKALAVEKGMHT
+520 AAMEKGMRT
-535 LRQDGADKVLAGITS
+535 LRQDGADKMLQGITS
-550 VDEVVRVTQR
+550 ADEVVRVTQK
-560 RNRSEKGRGQES
+560 E
-572 GSGNQEKGRSS
+572 
-583 AL
+583 A